1 MQLKRFKAR
10 DNHSA
15 LKMVREAF
23 GPDAV
28 IVSSRKT
35 ANGVEIIASAGIDQR
50 ELEARAETV
59 ETHDYN
65 DFSRTFDEVSEPEPE
80 PPAAVPFRPRPDSSG
95 ISNRAGQ
102 GQVGDKL
109 RHMGI
114 DEDLRRDLLAGIDV
128 RSDSDS
134 TMRTVLD
141 RLNSVIPVAPDDVT
155 ETGGIVLLHGPTGA
169 GKTTTIAK
177 MATRFL
183 RDHDARELA
192 IICADNARIGAH
204 EQLQTFGKLLGV
216 KVTRLRRPAELKNT
230 IRFLGKKK
238 LVLID
243 CAGLTQADL
252 RDPNSLTGLD
262 SGMDELRHYLVLP
275 ATLQRATMDRVVGAL
290 RHVILGGVILTKTD
304 DVMQLGDAISCLIRQ
319 GVPLAFVCDGQSIPN
334 NFNRA
339 DARELVAMA
348 GKLAVATA
356 AQSGSGNQGG
366 SEYRPISAR
375 C

>member
-50 ELEARAETV
+50 ELESRAETV
-59 ETHDYN
+59 EDEGYS
-65 DFSRTFDEVSEPEPE
+65 DFSRTFNEVSEPIVDTA
-80 PPAAVPFRPRPDSSG
+80 PPVSLKPRPDSSG

-109 RHMGI
+109 RYMGI
-114 DEDLRRDLLAGIDV
+114 DEELRRDLLAGIDV
-128 RSDSDS
+128 RNDSDS

-141 RLNSVIPVAPDDVT
+141 RLKSVIPVAPDDVT

-177 MATRFL
+177 LATRFL
-183 RDHDARELA
+183 REHDARELA

-230 IRFLGKKK
+230 LRFLGKKK

-252 RDPNSLTGLD
+252 RDPNSLTGMD
-262 SGMDELRHYLVLP
+262 SGIDELRHYLVLP
-275 ATLQRATMDRVVGAL
+275 ATLQRATMDRVVSAL
-290 RHVILGGVILTKTD
+290 RPVILGGVILTKTD

-319 GVPLAFVCDGQSIPN
+319 GVPLAFVSNGQSIPN
-334 NFNRA
+334 NLSRA

-348 GKLAVATA
+348 GKLAVSSA
-356 AQSGSGNQGG
+356 AQGSPASQGSGD
-366 SEYRPISAR
+366 YRPISAR